1 MKTFTFAGT
10 ARDTDGKIVF
20 RATNR
25 DGYANILAKEG
36 KTDIEMLVLPHAM
49 TKADAKAYIEGAA
62 KQATMR
68 EKFLE
73 KNTQAKATNAP
84 AEAVVDKVEQAA

>member
-1 MKTFTFAGT
+1 MKTFTYAGT
-10 ARDTDGKIVF
+10 AREIYGMVVF

-36 KTDIEMLVLPHAM
+36 KTDINIMSLPHPM
-49 TKADAKAYIEGAA
+49 TKADAKAYIEGAV

-68 EKFLE
+68 EKFLSQ
-73 KNTQAKATNAP
+73 NIKAQVT
-84 AEAVVDKVEQAA
+84 AEAVAEQVEQAA